1 MRIICV
7 TVGIVAMIACV
18 TVAGAQQGNLVPNG
32 DFEKGLEG
40 WMFDEIVLPT
50 EPSIST
56 DMVHGGANAL
66 LISNGQSA
74 RGIMR
79 SAPFAV
85 EPGKTYRLCVWVKAE
100 GAAENMVYARI
111 HWWRDVPGV
120 ASEEKI
126 KDDTEHAGGTFDW
139 KQLCADV
146 TAPADATMATV
157 RLETGGDTGVLKADT
172 AGPFWV
178 RFDDVTV
185 TPVQ

>member
-1 MRIICV
+1 MRTIWVIAAAALVVCL
-7 TVGIVAMIACV
+7 TVVV
-18 TVAGAQQGNLVPNG
+18 AQQANLVPNG

-40 WMFDEIVLPT
+40 WLFDEIVLPT
-50 EPSIST
+50 EAAVT
-56 DMVHGGANAL
+56 NEMVHGGANAL

-79 SAPFAV
+79 SAQFTV
-85 EPGKTYRLCVWVKAE
+85 EPGKTYRLCVWAKAE
-100 GAAENMVYARI
+100 GAADNMVYARI
-111 HWWRDVPGV
+111 HWWKDVPGV

-146 TAPADATMATV
+146 TAPADAHCATV

-172 AGPFWV
+172 AAPFWV